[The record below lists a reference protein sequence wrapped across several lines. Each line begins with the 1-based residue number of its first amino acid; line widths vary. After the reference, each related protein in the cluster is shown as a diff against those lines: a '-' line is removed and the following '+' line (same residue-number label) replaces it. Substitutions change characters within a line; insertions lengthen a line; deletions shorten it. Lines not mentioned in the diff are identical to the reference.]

1 MGVLCGN
8 LGRDRVTYL
17 DRPYRPVLSM
27 MPTKYEDIWTA
38 AKGFYKLEPIV
49 ADGGELIIYAPHITQ
64 VSVMHPI
71 ITKIG
76 YHNRDY
82 FLGRGTSSVTGL
94 GATPLTQH
102 IGAARVG
109 GIPSM
114 ASKTESP
121 SPLRRAYFVHGEIY
135 AESAS
140 PFPFTPTPPPMSP
153 NTDVL
158 EHLGPTLREWIS
170 TWQSTDRGGC
180 IVVMARSSRSQPDLT
195 ALSQGPGHHMR
206 TIRHP
211 IHRVIAEVPHDAQG
225 VRDALTERLN
235 PEQNPSAR
243 LDRPST
249 RAPRVSDV

>member
-1 MGVLCGN
+1 
-8 LGRDRVTYL
+8 
-17 DRPYRPVLSM
+17 M

-82 FLGRGTSSVTGL
+82 SSASGTSSVTGL

-102 IGAARVG
+102 ICAARVG

>member
-1 MGVLCGN
+1 
-8 LGRDRVTYL
+8 
-17 DRPYRPVLSM
+17 

-249 RAPRVSDV
+249 RGTPRI

>member
-1 MGVLCGN
+1 
-8 LGRDRVTYL
+8 
-17 DRPYRPVLSM
+17 M

-82 FLGRGTSSVTGL
+82 FLGQWDKFRNRPW
-94 GATPLTQH
+94 ATPLTQH
-102 IGAARVG
+102 ICAARVG

>member
-1 MGVLCGN
+1 
-8 LGRDRVTYL
+8 
-17 DRPYRPVLSM
+17 
-27 MPTKYEDIWTA
+27 
-38 AKGFYKLEPIV
+38 
-49 ADGGELIIYAPHITQ
+49 
-64 VSVMHPI
+64 MHPI

-82 FLGRGTSSVTGL
+82 FLGQWDKFRNRL

-102 IGAARVG
+102 ICAAKVG
-109 GIPSM
+109 GIPSI

-121 SPLRRAYFVHGEIY
+121 SPLRRAYLVHGEICV
-135 AESAS
+135 ESAS
-140 PFPFTPTPPPMSP
+140 PFPSTPTPPPMSR

-158 EHLGPTLREWIS
+158 EHLGPTLRQWIS
-170 TWQSTDRGGC
+170 TWQSTDRGRC
-180 IVVMARSSRSQPDLT
+180 IVVMARSNRSQPNLT

-211 IHRVIAEVPHDAQG
+211 THRVIAEVPHDAQG

-249 RAPRVSDV
+249 RGTPRI